1 MQNVDTSKTDDKG
14 KALLYINTLLDVA
27 REPFLIL
34 DNELRVIRANASFY
48 LTFQVEQKETEG
60 NLVFDLGDK
69 QWDIPILKT
78 LLEAILPE
86 KKAVKDFEVEHDFP
100 KIGKKVMM
108 LNGRQLDS
116 LQLIILAFED
126 ITLKNEI
133 KLKAELY
140 TKELEGRVIE
150 RTKELSDRVK
160 DLEELT
166 KVMVGRE
173 LKMSELKQEIAR
185 IKKIKQNGNNGGG
198 EPAA

>member
-34 DNELRVIRANASFY
+34 DNEFRVIRANASFY

-69 QWDIPILKT
+69 QWDIPMLKT